1 MDNYSDLIL
10 ESRKPLLD
18 LAPTLKRTEDS
29 AEGGCGVLGLAANV
43 PIAGKHVLSA
53 STQMHNRGNGK
64 GGGIA
69 MVGLDPAQVGVNA
82 ETLRSHYLL
91 QIALLDPSA
100 REEVERDFIS
110 PYFDIAHAYELPHLG
125 DYHSVDGLDVRPP
138 DVWRYFVRVKPDVLA
153 AFGHDSGL
161 SALKPR
167 ALEDEFVYQNSYKL
181 NVKFYASLGEKRAF
195 VLSHGRNLSVL
206 KIVGYAE
213 QVVAYYQLEE
223 QSAHVWIA
231 HQRYPTKGRVWHPGG
246 AHPFIG
252 LNEALVHNGDFS
264 NYHAVSEYLR
274 QRNIGQLFLT
284 DTEVSVQ
291 LFDLWDRVYEYP
303 LEITLEAMAPTTEH
317 DFSMLPPEKQEL
329 YKAVQRTHIHGS
341 PDGPWFFIVA
351 RSKADED
358 QFELL
363 GITDTSMLRP
373 QVFALFENAPLQ
385 LPQFSA
391 KMEGEKERGVQI
403 GLIASERQAI
413 HACLRSLSNEDE
425 RFKPL
430 ADKYWNARGGSYTDG
445 GAFRFTVSPSP
456 WKGRV
461 PVRVEGLGV
470 RVLSCKNK
478 FGEAVTL
485 LPDHVHA
492 PANLE
497 PENASEAFRKHWQ
510 DTIIRAYDDDDLQT
524 AWDAIRLQLLTLDW
538 NELAWGFN
546 WIADFG
552 QKGADEWH
560 FAREILTLIRDR
572 RTDTGC
578 KKRASVLTLVD
589 QSLTKLFECIPD
601 GRPWTVDGPR
611 STVYRLNWATRHKL
625 NAPPMPTATLV
636 LDVLGF
642 PPEGD
647 EAAARYMVNAYKLG
661 WKNFVIYNWRGG
673 RFAAAGLGANTEGVT
688 IHLYGDVGDY
698 AGSGL
703 DGAEVHIHADGQ
715 DQLGQIMKAGKLV
728 IHGDVGQTFLYGAK
742 GGEIYVLGSAA
753 GRPLINAV
761 GKPRAVI
768 NGTCLDYLAESFM
781 AGDPHKDGG
790 FVIVNGVGY
799 TEEGC
804 LVDLP
809 TPYPGGNLFSLAS
822 GGAIFIRDPHFKV
835 DEDQLNGGAFVDLTE
850 ADWGLIEPYL
860 LENERLFGIKV
871 EELLMVDGVRL
882 SPSKVY
888 RKVVV
893 KEQTAILT
901 ETANR

>member
-69 MVGLDPAQVGVNA
+69 MVGLDPAQVEVNA

-373 QVFALFENAPLQ
+373 QVFALFENRDQ
-385 LPQFSA
+385 GIEYS
-391 KMEGEKERGVQI
+391 GVQI

-430 ADKYWNARGGSYTDG
+430 ADKYWNARGG
-445 GAFRFTVSPSP
+445 
-456 WKGRV
+456 
-461 PVRVEGLGV
+461 
-470 RVLSCKNK
+470 
-478 FGEAVTL
+478 
-485 LPDHVHA
+485 
-492 PANLE
+492 
-497 PENASEAFRKHWQ
+497 
-510 DTIIRAYDDDDLQT
+510 
-524 AWDAIRLQLLTLDW
+524 
-538 NELAWGFN
+538 
-546 WIADFG
+546 
-552 QKGADEWH
+552 
-560 FAREILTLIRDR
+560 
-572 RTDTGC
+572 
-578 KKRASVLTLVD
+578 
-589 QSLTKLFECIPD
+589 
-601 GRPWTVDGPR
+601 
-611 STVYRLNWATRHKL
+611 
-625 NAPPMPTATLV
+625 
-636 LDVLGF
+636 
-642 PPEGD
+642 
-647 EAAARYMVNAYKLG
+647 
-661 WKNFVIYNWRGG
+661 
-673 RFAAAGLGANTEGVT
+673 
-688 IHLYGDVGDY
+688 
-698 AGSGL
+698 
-703 DGAEVHIHADGQ
+703 
-715 DQLGQIMKAGKLV
+715 
-728 IHGDVGQTFLYGAK
+728 
-742 GGEIYVLGSAA
+742 
-753 GRPLINAV
+753 
-761 GKPRAVI
+761 
-768 NGTCLDYLAESFM
+768 
-781 AGDPHKDGG
+781 
-790 FVIVNGVGY
+790 
-799 TEEGC
+799 
-804 LVDLP
+804 
-809 TPYPGGNLFSLAS
+809 
-822 GGAIFIRDPHFKV
+822 
-835 DEDQLNGGAFVDLTE
+835 
-850 ADWGLIEPYL
+850 
-860 LENERLFGIKV
+860 
-871 EELLMVDGVRL
+871 
-882 SPSKVY
+882 
-888 RKVVV
+888 
-893 KEQTAILT
+893 
-901 ETANR
+901 